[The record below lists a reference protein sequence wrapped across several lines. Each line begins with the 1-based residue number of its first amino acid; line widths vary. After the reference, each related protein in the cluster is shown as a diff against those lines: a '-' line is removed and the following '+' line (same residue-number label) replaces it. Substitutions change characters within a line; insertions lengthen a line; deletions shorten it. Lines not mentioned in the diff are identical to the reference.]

1 MATLKTQENDNNIF
15 DFLNTITDEKIKS
28 DGLKLVKLIEEVTK
42 KPAKMWGEKM
52 IGFGKYHYKYE
63 SGHEGDWF
71 LTGLAPKKKDITI
84 YIMPGF
90 MDYDDILKNL
100 GKYKK
105 TGSSCMSIKKLEDIN
120 IEELKKLID
129 KSVNYM
135 IEKWK

>member
-28 DGLKLVKLIEEVTK
+28 DWLKLVKLIEEVTK
-42 KPAKMWGEKM
+42 KPAKMWWEKM
-52 IGFGKYHYKYE
+52 IWFWKYHYKYE
-63 SGHEGDWF
+63 SGHEWDWF

-84 YIMPGF
+84 YIMPWF